1 MSALDTLNLSTAIE
15 VVYQVGRVL
24 AYRDGA
30 GHMLANLRRK
40 SATDPASAAAVGI
53 LDGIERE
60 AGQPIGSLS
69 ETQAA
74 ARLHPLSKEIER
86 RTAAEWGGD
95 PLVGRR
101 ILAEM
106 RAGRPLSV

>member
-1 MSALDTLNLSTAIE
+1 MVLPKDMSQSAVIE

-24 AYRDGA
+24 AFRDGA

-40 SATDPASAAAVGI
+40 APTDAAAAAAVRI
-53 LDGIERE
+53 LE
-60 AGQPIGSLS
+60 
-69 ETQAA
+69 
-74 ARLHPLSKEIER
+74 EIER
-86 RTAAEWGGD
+86 DAGRPISALSEEEANARFRPLADELDARTAVGGD

-101 ILAEM
+101 VLAEM